1 MMGRLFFFGGGG
13 GGIVK
18 KNNLRGITQEMRKRK
33 HSFIYATHYLDLN
46 HIAIQFHG
54 DISNCYLV
62 MGCTRMTIAQNQNS
76 FVLLLNQNI
85 CCVYSKELSRDA
97 SFEHQKKL
105 FKWMDNKIL
114 TILRSYL
121 LLFSVT

>member
-1 MMGRLFFFGGGG
+1 MMGRLIFFCGGGDS
-13 GGIVK
+13 K

-33 HSFIYATHYLDLN
+33 QSFIYATHHLDLN

-62 MGCTRMTIAQNQNS
+62 MGCTRMTITQNQNS

-97 SFEHQKKL
+97 SLSTKKM
-105 FKWMDNKIL
+105 FKLMDNKIL